1 MRGTTECNVQLK
13 KTKTLRLE
21 KRIRTLNFFETQT
34 SARFGKFCG
43 IDDHQIPRLNLDPK
57 MGQVLE

>member
-1 MRGTTECNVQLK
+1 MCNKK

-21 KRIRTLNFFETQT
+21 KRIGALKFFETQT

-43 IDDHQIPRLNLDPK
+43 IEDHQIPGLNLDPK
-57 MGQVLE
+57 IGQVLE

>member
-1 MRGTTECNVQLK
+1 MRGTMECNVQQK

-21 KRIRTLNFFETQT
+21 KRIGALNFFETQT

-43 IDDHQIPRLNLDPK
+43 IDDHQISGLNLDPK
-57 MGQVLE
+57 MGQVLK